1 MLTLHLDDGEELL
14 FILDTVSSVT
24 VLDKSLESKLG
35 SCFWTH
41 RLWHE
46 WYGVKVVKLFRAPK
60 LYLGNTQ
67 LPTGCWIHT
76 ADLSIMSSERNRIL
90 HTNRQIM
97 GVLGFDCLKYYC
109 ILLYFSADKMCFL
122 DPEHSNQQD
131 WGKAFPL
138 TAFNSGCFSVRE
150 NLTGVKGPGSLIDA
164 GCNFDGWL
172 TPKLF
177 QQWTNQM
184 KLPASG
190 EARYPNGMLGGD
202 TYPDIYLNGDGKYNG
217 IGLRFLA
224 RHLVTFDFPKRTMYL
239 KRTSIGPLTP
249 N

>member
-1 MLTLHLDDGEELL
+1 MCIRDSDKFNRGQTTRRFARERQFIRCGSRNFGHCIAQRRADAVQPLGGGGLRVEPVSYTHL
-14 FILDTVSSVT
+14 SVT

-35 SCFWTH
+35 RCFWTH

-97 GVLGFDCLKYYC
+97 GVLGMDCLKYYC
-109 ILLYFSADKMCFL
+109 IQLDFAADKMCFL

-172 TPKLF
+172 TPKPVSYTHLDVYKR
-177 QQWTNQM
+177 QGRDTH
-184 KLPASG
+184 PSG
-190 EARYPNGMLGGD
+190 RSSGN
-202 TYPDIYLNGDGKYNG
+202 
-217 IGLRFLA
+217 
-224 RHLVTFDFPKRTMYL
+224 
-239 KRTSIGPLTP
+239 
-249 N
+249 